1 MPDFVH
7 LHVHSEYSLLDG
19 AIKIPD
25 LIQKVAEWGLPA
37 IALTDHGNLFGAIEF
52 YSEAQ
57 KHGIKPIIGM
67 EAYLT
72 PGRMTEKPKTGI
84 PNYYHITLLA
94 ESLQG
99 YKNLMYLTSQSYLK
113 GFYYKPRIDFELLKE
128 RSEGLIA
135 LSGCLKGPIASK
147 LQEGKE
153 EEAIRLAH
161 ELIEIFGRE
170 NFYIELMDLGVE
182 ENRRI
187 NPKLIQLAQEL
198 DLKIVATN
206 DVHYLNPDDRI
217 VQDVLLCIQTGK
229 KLSDEDR
236 LKIAHMDLYLRSP
249 EEMAELFRDYPEA
262 LRNTV
267 EIAERVNIEL
277 DLGSQTLHLPK
288 FDIPEGFEDA
298 NAYLAHLAWKGLE
311 ERVGSPPPAKYK
323 ERLEH
328 ELQVIKNLGFS
339 GYFLIIWDIVRKARE
354 MGIPVGPGRG
364 SAVGSL
370 VLYSLGVTQLDPL
383 QYGLLFERFLNP
395 ERVSP
400 PDVDIDF
407 SDVGRDAIIQYVR
420 ERFGEDNV
428 SQIITFGK
436 MLSRLVVR
444 DVGRVLGIGYSEV
457 DKLAK
462 MIPQRQDMTLQ
473 KALEEVPQLREK
485 LQDPRFQQLLDIAVK
500 VEGHVRNVSTHAA
513 GVVIAPGKIWE
524 YVPLFK
530 NTDGEVSTQYDMKAL
545 EKLGLLKVDFLGLRT
560 LTILKWTEELVQ
572 RKDPSFRFEEVP
584 LDDRA
589 TFDLLS
595 RGDTWGIF
603 QLESEGMTQVVR
615 GVAPDSIEELM
626 AILALYRPGPLES
639 GEVSKYI
646 RRKHGREPVQYL
658 LPELEPILAETYG
671 VILYQEQ
678 VMQIASQ
685 IAGFSMA
692 EADQLRRAMGKKK
705 REVMEQQKKIFVER
719 AVQRGVD
726 KEKARELIETIE
738 PFARYG
744 FNKSHAAGYA
754 LISYWTAYMK
764 THYLPEFVT
773 ANLSA
778 EMMAND
784 SQKKIGALIKKAR
797 RAGLEVLPPDINRSS
812 YRFELLETG
821 QILYSL
827 GAIKN
832 VGQAAV
838 EVILKERKAHGPFKS
853 FEDFLHRTA
862 SARVNKK
869 VIENLIK
876 AGAFDAL
883 EPNRKKL
890 LNILKEQGSNRRGGR
905 DAGALFGGSLFGG
918 MEPEKTKEPEVEY
931 TLKDRL
937 QFEKEALGFYL
948 TGHPLDA
955 YREVIAALPLTR
967 ASDLERILDEEEVL
981 MVGIL
986 TKVTRRKSRR
996 GNLYLDLKFEDLE
1009 DDFDAVYFGREE
1021 ELNGGN
1027 LVPDKIYFVVGRYAR
1042 PADGGSG
1049 KIRVQQL
1056 IPFEIGLKRAVKGVV
1071 LEITLDQSEVLV
1083 QRLPEL
1089 TFEFPGNA
1097 RLIFR
1102 IREIGSFVSQNTKIH
1117 PHVKLFRAL
1126 HELIGED
1133 RVRVV
1138 LDRSAFVPSTQ
1149 GGF

>member
-25 LIQKVAEWGLPA
+25 LIQKVADWGLPA
-37 IALTDHGNLFGAIEF
+37 VALTDHGNLFGAIEF

-72 PGRMTEKPKTGI
+72 PGRMTEKPKTGA

-99 YKNLMYLTSQSYLK
+99 YKNLMYLTTQSYLK
-113 GFYYKPRIDFELLKE
+113 GFYYKPRIDFDLLRE
-128 RSEGLIA
+128 HSEGLIA
-135 LSGCLKGPIASK
+135 LSGCLKSPIASK
-147 LQEGKE
+147 LQEGNDD
-153 EEAIRLAH
+153 EAIRMAH
-161 ELIEIFGRE
+161 ELVDIFGKDR
-170 NFYIELMDLGVE
+170 FYIELMDLGVD

-187 NPKLIQLAQEL
+187 NPKLIQLARSL
-198 DLKIVATN
+198 GLKIVATN

-217 VQDVLLCIQTGK
+217 IQDVLLCIQTGK
-229 KLSDEDR
+229 KLADEDR
-236 LKIAHMDLYLRSP
+236 LKIAHMDLYLRPP
-249 EEMAELFRDYPEA
+249 EEMAELFKDYPEA
-262 LRNTV
+262 LKNTV
-267 EIAERVNIEL
+267 EIAERVHLDL
-277 DLGSQTLHLPK
+277 DLGTQTLHLPR

-298 NAYLAHLAWKGLE
+298 NAYLAYLARQGLE
-311 ERVGSPPPAKYK
+311 QRVGSPPPAKYK

-328 ELQVIKNLGFS
+328 ELQVIKTLGFS
-339 GYFLIIWDIVRKARE
+339 GYFLIIWDIVRKAKE

-407 SDVGRDAIIQYVR
+407 SDVGRDDIIQYVR

-436 MLSRLVVR
+436 MLSRSVVR
-444 DVGRVLGIGYSEV
+444 DVGRVLGIPYGEV

-462 MIPQRQDMTLQ
+462 MIPQRSDMTLQ

-485 LQDPRFQQLLDIAVK
+485 MQDPRFQQLLDIAVK

-560 LTILKWTEELVQ
+560 LTILKWAEELVQ
-572 RKDPSFRFEEVP
+572 RKDPSFRFEDVP
-584 LDDRA
+584 LNDRA

-603 QLESEGMTQVVR
+603 QLESQGMTQVVR

-639 GEVSKYI
+639 GEVGKYI
-646 RRKHGREPVQYL
+646 RRKHGQEPVQYL
-658 LPELEPILAETYG
+658 LPELEPILKETYG

-685 IAGFSMA
+685 IAGFSMS

-726 KEKARELIETIE
+726 EAKARELIETIE

-784 SQKKIGALIKKAR
+784 SQKKIGALIKQAR

-812 YRFELLETG
+812 FRFELLDTG

-832 VGQAAV
+832 VGRAAV
-838 EVILKERKAHGPFKS
+838 EAILKERNARGLFKS
-853 FEDFLHRTA
+853 FEDFLRRTA
-862 SARVNKK
+862 SSKVNKK

-876 AGAFDAL
+876 AGAFDTL

-890 LNILKEQGSNRRGGR
+890 LMILKDQGSNRRTAR
-905 DAGALFGGSLFGG
+905 DAQALFGGSLFGG
-918 MEPEKTKEPEVEY
+918 PETPHEVEPEVEY

-937 QFEKEALGFYL
+937 TYEKEALGFYL

-955 YREVIAALPLTR
+955 YREVIEALPLTR
-967 ASDLERILDEEEVL
+967 SSDLEHILDEEEVL

-986 TKVTRRKSRR
+986 LKVNRRRSRR
-996 GNLYLDLKFEDLE
+996 GNPYLDLKFEDLE

-1021 ELNGGN
+1021 DLNGGN
-1027 LVPDKIYFVVGRYAR
+1027 LVPEKIYFIVGRYAR
-1042 PADGGSG
+1042 PADGGAG
-1049 KIRVQQL
+1049 KIRIEHL
-1056 IPFEIGLKRAVKGVV
+1056 IPFETGLKRAVKGVI
-1071 LEITLDQSEVLV
+1071 LEVSLDQSDELV

-1089 TFEFPGNA
+1089 TFEFPGTTP
-1097 RLIFR
+1097 LIFR
-1102 IREIGSFVSQNTKIH
+1102 IQGVGNFISKNTRVT
-1117 PHVKLFRAL
+1117 PHVKFFR
-1126 HELIGED
+1126 ELRKLLGEN
-1133 RVRVV
+1133 RVRMV
-1138 LDRSAFVPSTQ
+1138 LNRSAFVPSTQ